1 MMMLCRNVAYIVTV
15 IKYSC
20 TALRY
25 KRLFSDMVECLTVT
39 EGGGGQG
46 SRPGPSIFLWVHF
59 FWDRYRNIGS
69 TPPIYCTMTDEACM
83 AE

>member
-39 EGGGGQG
+39 EGGGGRVQDPARAYFYG
-46 SRPGPSIFLWVHF
+46 SIFSGTVTE
-59 FWDRYRNIGS
+59 I
-69 TPPIYCTMTDEACM
+69 
-83 AE
+83 